1 MPTRVLLAALL
12 AAAQKAAASDTF
24 SFDMGDLRLR
34 VIVPDIPQMRMEA
47 QGNERFSGANGAYT
61 MSLLLPKAEAGT
73 TPRDC
78 AGSIARTVINRFGL
92 DPKYVVTGQANET
105 TFLMMFPYR
114 LDPVIQFKAFLLS
127 GYKGTHCVE
136 VHISRTVLPAPE
148 KALAEDLA
156 RWFQGFR
163 GAKIETY

>member
-12 AAAQKAAASDTF
+12 AAAQTAAASDTF

-73 TPRDC
+73 TRATAQAPSRVRS
-78 AGSIARTVINRFGL
+78 SIASASTRSTWSPGRRTKR
-92 DPKYVVTGQANET
+92 P
-105 TFLMMFPYR
+105 
-114 LDPVIQFKAFLLS
+114 S
-127 GYKGTHCVE
+127 
-136 VHISRTVLPAPE
+136 S
-148 KALAEDLA
+148 
-156 RWFQGFR
+156 
-163 GAKIETY
+163 